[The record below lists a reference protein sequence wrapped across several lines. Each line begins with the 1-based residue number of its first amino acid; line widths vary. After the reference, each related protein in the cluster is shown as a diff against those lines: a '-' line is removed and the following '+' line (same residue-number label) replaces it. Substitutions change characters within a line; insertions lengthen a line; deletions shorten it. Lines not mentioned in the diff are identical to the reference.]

1 MLEDLAP
8 WITPA
13 LLVALFA
20 WLRAD
25 IRRTEDRLRSD
36 MRSTEDRLRSDM
48 RSTEDRRAEM
58 NDMRTGLREQIEGLD
73 GRIDGLDARL
83 RAVEAG
89 LAELRGQLTFI
100 QDYILRRNAPSDEP
114 PGAPENSLSRIPPI
128 DRYRRPERPEEEPS

>member
-13 LLVALFA
+13 LLVGLFA

-36 MRSTEDRLRSDM
+36 LRHTEDQLRAEINGLRGEINDLRTEMRSEI
-48 RSTEDRRAEM
+48 A
-58 NDMRTGLREQIEGLD
+58 GLRGEIGKLD
-73 GRIDGLDARL
+73 ERL

-89 LAELRGQLTFI
+89 LAELRGQMTLI
-100 QDYILRRNAPSDEP
+100 RDYILRRNAPADEP
-114 PGAPENSLSRIPPI
+114 AAMPAE
-128 DRYRRPERPEEEPS
+128 